1 MIPWLRVDIEINP
14 VHIVRDPGEDS
25 REGFWSC
32 LAGEAGYTNLYP
44 FSNIVLTHQWT
55 TRVTLDKSDT

>member
-1 MIPWLRVDIEINP
+1 
-14 VHIVRDPGEDS
+14 
-25 REGFWSC
+25 
-32 LAGEAGYTNLYP
+32 LYP